1 MKNVFI
7 SFLIFVS
14 MLFSIIFSVNYLNKI
29 YSNMNSLNLQLE
41 SYIIAEDWENS
52 HNIIDTIDTT
62 WSNYSGKLFMFVNHQ
77 EIDSISS
84 ELKKLSQYI
93 LCKNKDE
100 SLASLHSVNFFLKHI
115 VHLEEISLE
124 NIL

>member
-7 SFLIFVS
+7 SFLIFIS
-14 MLFSIIFSVNYLNKI
+14 MLFSIIFSVNYLNQI
-29 YSNMNSLNLQLE
+29 YSNINSLNLQLE
-41 SYIIAEDWENS
+41 EHIIAEDWKNS
-52 HNIIDTIDTT
+52 YKTVTTIDTN
-62 WSNYSGKLFMFVNHQ
+62 WSDYSNKLFMFVNHE

-93 LCKNKDE
+93 LCENKDE
-100 SLASLHSVNFFLKHI
+100 SLASLNSINFFLKHI

>member
-14 MLFSIIFSVNYLNKI
+14 MLFPIIFSVNYLNQI
-29 YSNMNSLNLQLE
+29 YSNINSLNLQLE
-41 SYIIAEDWENS
+41 SYVITEDWENS
-52 HNIIDTIDTT
+52 HKVINKIDTT
-62 WSNYSGKLFMFVNHQ
+62 WSDYSSKLFMFVNHQ
-77 EIDSISS
+77 EIDIISS

-100 SLASLHSVNFFLKHI
+100 SLASLHSINFFLKHI
-115 VHLEEISLE
+115 VHLEEISIE

>member
-14 MLFSIIFSVNYLNKI
+14 MLFPIIFSVNYLNQI
-29 YSNMNSLNLQLE
+29 YSNINSLNLQLE
-41 SYIIAEDWENS
+41 SYVIAEDWENS
-52 HNIIDTIDTT
+52 HKIINTIDTT
-62 WSNYSGKLFMFVNHQ
+62 WSDYSSKLFMFVNHQ
-77 EIDSISS
+77 EIDIISS

-115 VHLEEISLE
+115 VHLEEISIE

>member
-7 SFLIFVS
+7 SFLIFIS
-14 MLFSIIFSVNYLNKI
+14 MLFSIIFSVNYLNQI
-29 YSNMNSLNLQLE
+29 YSNINSLNLQLE
-41 SYIIAEDWENS
+41 KHIIAEDWKNS
-52 HNIIDTIDTT
+52 YKTVTTIDTN
-62 WSNYSGKLFMFVNHQ
+62 WSDYSNKLFMFVNHE

-93 LCKNKDE
+93 LCENKDE
-100 SLASLHSVNFFLKHI
+100 SLASLNSINFFLKHI

>member
-14 MLFSIIFSVNYLNKI
+14 MLFSIIFSVNYLNQI
-29 YSNMNSLNLQLE
+29 YSNINSLNLQLE
-41 SYIIAEDWENS
+41 SYVIAEDWGNS
-52 HNIIDTIDTT
+52 HKIINTIDTT
-62 WSNYSGKLFMFVNHQ
+62 WSDYSSKLFMFVNHQ
-77 EIDSISS
+77 EIDIISS

-115 VHLEEISLE
+115 VHLEEISIE

>member
-7 SFLIFVS
+7 SFLIFIS
-14 MLFSIIFSVNYLNKI
+14 MLFSIIFSVNYLNQV
-29 YSNMNSLNLQLE
+29 YSNINSLNLQLE
-41 SYIIAEDWENS
+41 EYIITEDWENS
-52 HNIIDTIDTT
+52 YKTVTTIDTN
-62 WSNYSGKLFMFVNHQ
+62 WSHYSNKLFMFVNHE

-84 ELKKLSQYI
+84 ELKKLSKYI

-100 SLASLHSVNFFLKHI
+100 SLASLNSIKFFLKHI

>member
-14 MLFSIIFSVNYLNKI
+14 MLFSIIFSVNYLNQI
-29 YSNMNSLNLQLE
+29 YSNINSLNLQLE
-41 SYIIAEDWENS
+41 SYVIAEDWENS
-52 HNIIDTIDTT
+52 HKIINTIDTT
-62 WSNYSGKLFMFVNHQ
+62 WSDYSSKLFMFVNHQ
-77 EIDSISS
+77 EIDIISS

-115 VHLEEISLE
+115 VHLEEISIE

>member
-7 SFLIFVS
+7 SFLIFIS
-14 MLFSIIFSVNYLNKI
+14 MLFSIIFSVNYLNQV
-29 YSNMNSLNLQLE
+29 YSNINSLNLQLE
-41 SYIIAEDWENS
+41 EYIITEDWENS
-52 HNIIDTIDTT
+52 YKTVTTIDTN
-62 WSNYSGKLFMFVNHQ
+62 WSHYSNKLFMFVNHE

-84 ELKKLSQYI
+84 ELKKLSKYI

-100 SLASLHSVNFFLKHI
+100 SLASLNSINFFLKHI

>member
-7 SFLIFVS
+7 SFIIFIS
-14 MLFSIIFSVNYLNKI
+14 MLFSILFSVKYLNQV
-29 YSNMNSLNLQLE
+29 YSNINSLNLQLE
-41 SYIIAEDWENS
+41 NHIVTEDWENS
-52 HNIIDTIDTT
+52 YKLIQSIDIN
-62 WSNYSGKLFMFVNHQ
+62 WSDYSRKLFMFVNHQ

-93 LCKNKDE
+93 LCENKDE
-100 SLASLHSVNFFLKHI
+100 SLASLHSINFFLKNI
-115 VHLEEISLE
+115 VHLEEISIE

>member
-7 SFLIFVS
+7 SFLIFIS
-14 MLFSIIFSVNYLNKI
+14 MLFSIIFSVNYLNQV
-29 YSNMNSLNLQLE
+29 YSNINSLNLQLE
-41 SYIIAEDWENS
+41 EYIITEDWENS
-52 HNIIDTIDTT
+52 YKTVTTIDSN
-62 WSNYSGKLFMFVNHQ
+62 WSHYSNKLFMFVNHE

-84 ELKKLSQYI
+84 ELKKLSKYI

-100 SLASLHSVNFFLKHI
+100 SLASLNSINFFLKHI

>member
-14 MLFSIIFSVNYLNKI
+14 MLFSIIFSVNYLNQI
-29 YSNMNSLNLQLE
+29 YSNINSLNLQLE
-41 SYIIAEDWENS
+41 SYVITEDWENS
-52 HNIIDTIDTT
+52 HKVINKIDTT
-62 WSNYSGKLFMFVNHQ
+62 WSDYSSKLFMFVNHQ
-77 EIDSISS
+77 EIDIISS

-100 SLASLHSVNFFLKHI
+100 SLASLHSINFFLKHI
-115 VHLEEISLE
+115 VHLEEISIE

>member
-14 MLFSIIFSVNYLNKI
+14 MLFSIIFSVNYLNQI
-29 YSNMNSLNLQLE
+29 YSSINSLNLQLE
-41 SYIIAEDWENS
+41 SYVIAEDWENS
-52 HNIIDTIDTT
+52 HKIINTIDTT
-62 WSNYSGKLFMFVNHQ
+62 WSDYSSKLFMFVNHQ

>member
-7 SFLIFVS
+7 SFIIFIS
-14 MLFSIIFSVNYLNKI
+14 MLFSILFSVKYLNQV
-29 YSNMNSLNLQLE
+29 YSNINSLNLQLE
-41 SYIIAEDWENS
+41 NHIVTEDWENS
-52 HNIIDTIDTT
+52 YKLIQSIDIN
-62 WSNYSGKLFMFVNHQ
+62 WSDYSRKLFMFVNHQ

-93 LCKNKDE
+93 LCENKDE
-100 SLASLHSVNFFLKHI
+100 SLASLHSINFFLKHI
-115 VHLEEISLE
+115 VHLEEISIE

>member
-7 SFLIFVS
+7 SFLIFIL
-14 MLFSIIFSVNYLNKI
+14 MLFCIIFSVNYLNQI
-29 YSNMNSLNLQLE
+29 YCNIDTLNLQLE
-41 SYIIAEDWENS
+41 NHIVNDEWESSNEIV
-52 HNIIDTIDTT
+52 NEIDKN
-62 WSNYSGKLFMFVNHQ
+62 WSKYSDKLFMFVNHQ

-93 LCKNKDE
+93 LCQSKDE
-100 SLASLHSVNFFLKHI
+100 SLASLHSINFFLEHI
-115 VHLEEISLE
+115 IKLEKISLE

>member
-7 SFLIFVS
+7 SFLIFIL
-14 MLFSIIFSVNYLNKI
+14 MLFGILFSVNYLNQI
-29 YSNMNSLNLQLE
+29 YSNINSLNSQLE
-41 SYIIAEDWENS
+41 NHIVNEEWKSSNKIVKELNSNWEK
-52 HNIIDTIDTT
+52 
-62 WSNYSGKLFMFVNHQ
+62 YSDKLFMFINHQ

-93 LCKNKDE
+93 LCESKDE
-100 SLASLHSVNFFLKHI
+100 SLASLHSINFFLEHI
-115 VHLEEISLE
+115 INLEKISLE